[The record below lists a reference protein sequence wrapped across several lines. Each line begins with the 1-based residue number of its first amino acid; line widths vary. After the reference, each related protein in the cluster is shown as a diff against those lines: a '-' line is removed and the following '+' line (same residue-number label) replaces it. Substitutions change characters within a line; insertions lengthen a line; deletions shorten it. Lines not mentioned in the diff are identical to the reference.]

1 MAITNGYTTL
11 EEVKRQLDIPGSDSI
26 DDALLELC
34 IESASRAIDNMTE
47 RTYFQGTAT
56 RVFVPDDSFFCPIDD
71 LYPLTT
77 LKTSDDADQDFDIVW
92 TSTDYQLEPLNGS
105 LNGTDWPYTG
115 IRAVGDYLWPT
126 VGSEATVQ
134 VTGVF
139 GWPSV
144 PTAIQQATICSLLG
158 ITSVRIVR
166 WVWLGLTR
174 WVLCVCRMLTLIFMF
189 CWSRT
194 RRFGCFNG

>member
-1 MAITNGYTTL
+1 VALVNAYTTL
-11 EEVKRQLDIPGSDSI
+11 AAVKRSLSI
-26 DDALLELC
+26 TDDVDNDLLELC
-34 IESASRAIDNMTE
+34 INSASRAIDNMTE
-47 RTYFQGTAT
+47 RTFFHGTAT

-71 LYPLTT
+71 LYELTT
-77 LKTSDDADQDFDIVW
+77 LKTSDDADQEFDIVW

-105 LNGTDWPYTG
+105 LNGTEWPYTG

-144 PTAIQQATICSLLG
+144 PTAIEQATILQSARYFKRADSPMG
-158 ITSVRIVR
+158 VAGFDAMGVVRLSKVDHDIY
-166 WVWLGLTR
+166 T
-174 WVLCVCRMLTLIFMF
+174 VLEPYKKIRMY
-189 CWSRT
+189 
-194 RRFGCFNG
+194 